1 MPAQLQGVKML
12 QYCTDHQAAVVAS
25 DDLMMSQTGVSLKP
39 LHLKGSAALDIL
51 TRRPTGT
58 CQ

>member
-1 MPAQLQGVKML
+1 ML
-12 QYCTDHQAAVVAS
+12 QYPTDHQAAVVAS
-25 DDLMMSQTGVSLKP
+25 YDLMTLQIGVSLKP